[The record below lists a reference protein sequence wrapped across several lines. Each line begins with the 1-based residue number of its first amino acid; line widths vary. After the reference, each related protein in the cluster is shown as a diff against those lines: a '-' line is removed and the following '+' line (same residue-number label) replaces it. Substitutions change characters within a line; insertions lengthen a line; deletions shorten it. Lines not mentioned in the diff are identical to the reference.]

1 MKKVLLPVLM
11 VVLSL
16 SYSTVFAGSIGA
28 GLGLGSASFDD
39 ENISMLPKTVS
50 GMLSVDLSDNVMV
63 RGSIGFA
70 YTSMHEERTP
80 MTGTKSTEDNRLIG
94 FPIELEF
101 LPFFTR
107 DGGRVRIYPGAGFG
121 FYHYSYKHKTKYGN
135 TSTEPPTEHYSGF
148 GQFFLLGLEA
158 KLTDNLSLFSEW
170 SKITFAVMKHSYEE
184 TDYLGNKIAKVQEDV
199 IPFKYGIR
207 FGVRM
212 SLF

>member
-1 MKKVLLPVLM
+1 MKKALFFL
-11 VVLSL
+11 VVASCLSW
-16 SYSTVFAGSIGA
+16 TVAFGG
-28 GLGLGSASFDD
+28 GLGVGLGVGTTAFLGEDD
-39 ENISMLPKTVS
+39 LMLPKTVS
-50 GMLSVDLSDNVMV
+50 GMLSMDLSDNVMV

-80 MTGTKSTEDNRLIG
+80 VTGTKSTEDNRLIG

-107 DGGRVRIYPGAGFG
+107 DEGRVRIYPGAGFG

-148 GQFFLLGLEA
+148 GQFFVLGIEA
-158 KLTDNLSLFSEW
+158 QLTENLSLFSEW
-170 SKITFAVMKHSYEE
+170 SKMTFAVMKHSYEQ
-184 TDYLGNKIAKVQEDV
+184 TDYLGNKIAKVKEDV